1 MRNIGFMGRLRIAL
15 AMALVGLLVLGT
27 WSAFEG
33 RNVMLKE
40 REDGVRNMVQAAQ
53 AIVADYAAQASQGVM
68 PQAEAQKQ
76 ALAKLKSM
84 KYGKDGYM
92 FVFDSNLTLLT
103 IGNQSLQ
110 KLENQSVRDR
120 TDPNGL
126 FYYQAFLKTGDAGG
140 GFVNYVSNLPDT
152 GKTADKVS
160 YVSKYPAW
168 DWYIC
173 SGVFLNDVQSV
184 FYKSLI
190 QYFLMI
196 LLVGLAVSAVMLVTM
211 RTTQRS
217 LGGDPMYARQIIEQI
232 ADGNLNTDISLR
244 SGDSASLL
252 AMMGKMQ
259 QRLAEIVG
267 DVRRGADQM
276 QLASQEISQGND
288 DLSRRTEE
296 QASSLQETAAS
307 MEQLTSTV
315 KLNADNARQA
325 RDLAAD
331 TRALSQKTTQTVDGT
346 VSTMQGINDQVGK
359 MGDIISTIESIAFQ
373 TNILALN
380 AAVEAARAGEQGRGF
395 AVVAAEV
402 GQLAKSSASA
412 AKEIKAMITL
422 STERIATGS
431 NMVTQVGESMHA
443 MMKSIANVSD
453 LISEISDASNE
464 QSKGI
469 HQVNIAVTQMD
480 QVTQQN
486 AALVEQGAA
495 APSSLNAQAQELQ
508 QVVSL
513 FKLA

>member
-331 TRALSQKTTQTVDGT
+331 TRALSQ
-346 VSTMQGINDQVGK
+346 
-359 MGDIISTIESIAFQ
+359 
-373 TNILALN
+373 
-380 AAVEAARAGEQGRGF
+380 
-395 AVVAAEV
+395 
-402 GQLAKSSASA
+402 
-412 AKEIKAMITL
+412 
-422 STERIATGS
+422 
-431 NMVTQVGESMHA
+431 
-443 MMKSIANVSD
+443 
-453 LISEISDASNE
+453 
-464 QSKGI
+464 
-469 HQVNIAVTQMD
+469 
-480 QVTQQN
+480 
-486 AALVEQGAA
+486 
-495 APSSLNAQAQELQ
+495 
-508 QVVSL
+508 
-513 FKLA
+513 